1 MKAPIIHIDYTEN
14 TLVFLFRQLRIAR
27 AKGQKEKALKVIN
40 EIQNLLEEINADE

>member
-1 MKAPIIHIDYTEN
+1 MRTPTVYIDYTEN

-27 AKGQKEKALKVIN
+27 AKGQKEKALKAIN